1 MALWMPYGTDCV
13 GAVGVKRPHC
23 TFSLGYPFVLAM
35 KGITRAIP
43 FGSYKLGFQEHVV
56 SP

>member
-1 MALWMPYGTDCV
+1 MAFWMPYGTDCV

-35 KGITRAIP
+35 EGITRAIP